1 MAQDIEK
8 DNAPKVPARSIN
20 LGMNSVIDLAGL
32 SDDQVAELQR
42 QHAAGMIDLARKAAE
57 AKIDVGALG
66 VTLGTIN
73 DEASKATQSNVSITV
88 THRQKTTLGE
98 TEVVIGNTERAAAGK
113 LSMSAS
119 GLTDR
124 LPLLI
129 GIIAAALIIIALI
142 VSRH

>member
-1 MAQDIEK
+1 MGQNIEK
-8 DNAPKVPARSIN
+8 ANAPKAPAKSIN
-20 LGMNSVIDLAGL
+20 LGTSIVDLGGL
-32 SDDQVAELQR
+32 SDDQIAELLR
-42 QHAAGMIDLARKAAE
+42 QHAAGVIDLNFKANE
-57 AKIDVGALG
+57 AKMNLG
-66 VTLGTIN
+66 VLGSKLESYN
-73 DEASKATQSNVSITV
+73 VQAAKATESNISFTL
-88 THRQKTTLGE
+88 TNRQKDALGE

-129 GIIAAALIIIALI
+129 GIVAAALIIIALI

>member
-8 DNAPKVPARSIN
+8 ANAPKAPARSIN
-20 LGMNSVIDLAGL
+20 LGMNGVIDLEGL
-32 SDDQVAELQR
+32 PDDQVAEIRR
-42 QHAAGMIDLARKAAE
+42 QIATGAIELNFKANE
-57 AKIDVGALG
+57 ASMNLG
-66 VTLGTIN
+66 VLRSKLEIFN
-73 DEASKATQSNVSITV
+73 DEAAKATQSNISFT
-88 THRQKTTLGE
+88 TTNRQKDALGE

-129 GIIAAALIIIALI
+129 GIVAAALIIIALI
-142 VSRH
+142 ATRH